1 MEMTRKLYSRRDVT
15 KLGLAAAVGLSAPL
29 IGGRRANAS
38 DAKLIFWLQ
47 PNFNKVADDLLVELT
62 MDYER
67 EKGLAEGDILIEK
80 VPGGEVAKRMAA
92 ALEVGAPPDVTRANE
107 EDLTKWGN
115 DGHLLDVAPLV
126 EEMKAQKGGINE
138 GSLPLA
144 QIKGEILGVPMGIAA
159 SVAHVRADKF
169 REAGYDGLPP
179 TWDEFVEFSKK
190 VTKPPFYAYGMA
202 LGLAPSD
209 SLADVMSVV
218 RAYGGAMVNSDN
230 RPALDS
236 KETVEAFK
244 LINSMYNVD
253 NIIPRGA
260 VSWDNSGNNKAFQS
274 GQIAYALN
282 PTSIYSSLINDN
294 SPFLNDTI
302 LERTP
307 GGPAG
312 RFSTASTDYYSV
324 FKKSANPELAMG
336 LIQHFTKPENYSRFI
351 VDAGGR
357 YLPIYTAQLDDPFW
371 SEKPAF
377 AGLKEAARTAQSFY
391 APGRLTPALSEIVNR
406 SLIVEEVQ
414 NMLIKGKSPE
424 QAVADAHKA
433 MVDTFKR
440 AGEPT

>member
-1 MEMTRKLYSRRDVT
+1 MTERKLSRRQVT
-15 KLGLAAAVGLSAPL
+15 KLGLVAAAGLSAPF
-29 IGGRRANAS
+29 IGGRRANAR

-47 PNFNKVADDLLVELT
+47 PNFNKLADDLLVELT
-62 MDYER
+62 QEYAR
-67 EKGLAEGDILIEK
+67 EKGLAEGEVLIEK

-115 DGHLLDVAPLV
+115 GGHLLDVTPLIN
-126 EEMKAQKGGINE
+126 EMKAQKGGINE

-144 QIKGEILGVPMGIAA
+144 EINGGILGVPMGIAA
-159 SVAHVRADKF
+159 SVAHVRGDYFKK
-169 REAGYDGLPP
+169 AGYDGLPP
-179 TWDEFVEFSKK
+179 TWEEFIEASKK
-190 VTKPPFYAYGMA
+190 ITTPPFYAYGMA

-218 RAYGGAMVNSDN
+218 RAYGGNMVDASNK
-230 RPALDS
+230 PALDS
-236 KETVEAFK
+236 KGTVEAFK

-253 NIIPRGA
+253 KIIPRGA

-282 PTSIYSSLINDN
+282 PTSIYSSLITDK
-294 SPFLNDTI
+294 SPFLDAT
-302 LERTP
+302 LLDQTP

-312 RFSTASTDYYSV
+312 RFSTASTDYYGV
-324 FKKSANPELAMG
+324 FKKSPNPELAMG
-336 LIQHFTKPENYSRFI
+336 LVRHFMKPENYSRFI
-351 VDAGGR
+351 VGAGGR

-371 SEKPAF
+371 SSRPAF
-377 AGLKEAARTAQSFY
+377 AGLKNVARAAQSFY

-414 NMLIKGKSPE
+414 NMLIKGKPAE
-424 QAVADAHKA
+424 QAVADAHKT
-433 MVDTFKR
+433 MVDVFKR
-440 AGEPT
+440 AGEPV

>member
-1 MEMTRKLYSRRDVT
+1 MTERTYSRRQVT
-15 KLGLAAAVGLSAPL
+15 KLGLAAAAGLSAPF
-29 IGGRRANAS
+29 IGGRPAAAR

-47 PNFNKVADDLLVELT
+47 PNFNKMADDLLVELT
-62 MDYER
+62 KEYAR
-67 EKGLAEGDILIEK
+67 EQGLAEGDILIEK

-107 EDLTKWGN
+107 EDLIKWGAA
-115 DGHLLDVAPLV
+115 GHLVDVTSV
-126 EEMKAQKGGINE
+126 VDEMKAQKGGINE
-138 GSLPLA
+138 ASLSLA
-144 QIKGEILGVPMGIAA
+144 RMNGGIMGVPMGIAA
-159 SVAHVRADKF
+159 SVAHVRADIF

-179 TWDEFVEFSKK
+179 TWEEFIEASKK
-190 VTKPPFYAYGMA
+190 ITKPPFYAYGMA

-218 RAYGGAMVNSDN
+218 RAYGGVMVDANN
-230 RPALDS
+230 KPALDS
-236 KETVEAFK
+236 KGTVEAFK
-244 LINSMYNVD
+244 LINAMYNVD
-253 NIIPRGA
+253 KIIPRGA
-260 VSWDNSGNNKAFQS
+260 VSWDNSGNNKGFQS

-282 PTSIYSSLINDN
+282 PTSIYSSLINDKA
-294 SPFLNDTI
+294 PFLNDTI
-302 LERTP
+302 LERAP

-312 RFSTASTDYYSV
+312 RFATASTDCYSV

-336 LIQHFTKPENYSRFI
+336 LIRHFMKPENYSRFI

-371 SEKPAF
+371 SGKPAF
-377 AGLKEAARTAQSFY
+377 AGLKEVARTAESFY

-414 NMLIKGKSPE
+414 NMLIKGKSAE
-424 QAVADAHKA
+424 QAVADAHKT

-440 AGEPT
+440 VGEPV